1 MAGVK
6 RMGMDQVLPD
16 LNDQVLP
23 SSPERVS
30 GINSFEESTGGTESA
45 SVSHLSMRDRLLL
58 AKNSKEGAASEKK
71 SHMRLK

>member
-16 LNDQVLP
+16 LNDQVLS

-30 GINSFEESTGGTESA
+30 GINSFEESTGGTES
-45 SVSHLSMRDRLLL
+45 V
-58 AKNSKEGAASEKK
+58 
-71 SHMRLK
+71 